1 MPFIKRAAK
10 RGELP
15 MQDYALLFDRVLV
28 SDGKPQIYG
37 TQAKL
42 ENGRIIFFLIN
53 DAAKVD
59 KRRKKIGLPP
69 LAEYLK
75 ELEEIYRLPTTNKI
89 PSN

>member
-1 MPFIKRAAK
+1 
-10 RGELP
+10 

-42 ENGRIIFFLIN
+42 ENNKLTFYPIK
-53 DAAKVD
+53 DATKAD